1 MHSYLNFITAAGVA
15 NVKTSQ
21 QSFRKYVNFGGPQRV
36 CSRQGRRA
44 SAGVQCATALMSQGA
59 TAQGRVAIYPS
70 PIDVAVGDTL
80 RVEYDPPEGIFAHVS
95 NSNSAKLLFWAGG
108 FNDWNGDEEDETLL
122 FPMIPLEEGRYRV
135 SVCVPDY
142 AKSVVFGFTD
152 ESGFAWDTNDGK
164 YFRIPIRFQ
173 KRYNAKEEVVEE
185 FEASNTI
192 SMDLKRES
200 ASPPVLDVA
209 EERNLH
215 KIRGE
220 ATMVGEEKGLGN
232 IHISQAR
239 DTFDRYDTGRKGF
252 ISISNVASALEVMG
266 FDLPQSRVA
275 DLVSK
280 FVSGDKASMTEFMLL
295 YAELELDDEGIDIV

>member
-1 MHSYLNFITAAGVA
+1 
-15 NVKTSQ
+15 
-21 QSFRKYVNFGGPQRV
+21 
-36 CSRQGRRA
+36 
-44 SAGVQCATALMSQGA
+44 MSQGA
-59 TAQGRVAIYPS
+59 TTQQRVAVYPS
-70 PIDVAVGDTL
+70 ATDVAVGDTL
-80 RVEYDPPEGIFAHVS
+80 RVEYDPPQGVFAHVTDS
-95 NSNSAKLLFWAGG
+95 DSAKLLFWAGG
-108 FNDWNGDEEDETLL
+108 FNDWNGDEDDETLL
-122 FPMIPLEEGRYRV
+122 FPMIPLEGGRYRV
-135 SVCVPDY
+135 SICVPDY

-173 KRYNAKEEVVEE
+173 KRYNPKEEVVEE

-209 EERNLH
+209 EERTLH

-266 FDLPQSRVA
+266 FDLPQSRVTE
-275 DLVSK
+275 LVTK
-280 FVSGDKASMTEFMLL
+280 FVAGDKASMTEFMLL
-295 YAELELDDEGIDIV
+295 YAELELDDEGINIV